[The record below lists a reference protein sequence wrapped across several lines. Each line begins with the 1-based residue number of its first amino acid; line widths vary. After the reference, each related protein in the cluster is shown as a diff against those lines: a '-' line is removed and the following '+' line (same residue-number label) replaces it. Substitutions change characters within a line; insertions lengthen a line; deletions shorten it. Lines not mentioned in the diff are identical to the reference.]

1 MCAPKAI
8 PVVCISIRDAYQF
21 LVDHYPLYQLRNNE
35 LAADHAGL
43 NGPQKQIQ
51 RGIEAMQGATTNEP
65 TPLASAGRAAVEQGV
80 VDKKDFDHGFYLM
93 GKISEKHD
101 NAIDTL
107 ALAVTTARGDIGTL
121 TTSMT
126 TQQNNI
132 NTLTTSMITQQ
143 SNISD
148 LTTAISTMKENLC
161 SMAKATESKVD
172 AMKEDLSSMT
182 KASED
187 KVNALAKSS
196 EDQVSVLT
204 KAIQD
209 MRHDHAEEMKDVL
222 QKLQQAMNI
231 PAGQGRTFNRWT
243 KQEENILLAAYHKH
257 KNKNGRLNRVAMLQE
272 LQQTLGKHRSD
283 KSVFV
288 KLYKVRNTAG
298 VSREVSTSSTT
309 KDSTAGMSRQDPPL
323 STAGDPTAGMSR
335 QALARAAMP
344 LETVQKADS
353 WRIEGADCYA
363 RQTLG
368 HWVKAYFSIDGYY
381 YDAKIIEILPP
392 DLDPKP
398 DQEHPDRSCMTP
410 RFKIAWEDEDNRDV
424 IKDLDDIVWQ
434 KQITGVG
441 ITKTTYRVQFACSD
455 GQLAWTPM
463 LMQEEMLSPH
473 VLQRFQLNQSSAG
486 SAAQGTPNAEFPPCK
501 IQRTMPSLTLQD
513 PLFTV
518 DQLSPRSKANYD
530 AMVQSGVR
538 SAKALV
544 ACSKAGYANM
554 HREHK

>member
-1 MCAPKAI
+1 MIKG
-8 PVVCISIRDAYQF
+8 VVCLSIRDAYQF
-21 LVDHYPLYQLRNNE
+21 LIDHYPLYQLRNKN
-35 LAADHAGL
+35 LAADHDGL
-43 NGPQKQIQ
+43 NGPEKQLQ
-51 RGIEAMQGATTNEP
+51 RGIEAMEGAMTNEP
-65 TPLASAGRAAVEQGV
+65 TPIASAGRAAVEQRAV
-80 VDKKDFDHGFYLM
+80 ENKELNYLM
-93 GKISEKHD
+93 AKFCEGQNKISEKHE
-101 NAIDTL
+101 NAIHTL
-107 ALAVTTARGDIGTL
+107 TTSMTTQQNNMNTL

-132 NTLTTSMITQQ
+132 NNLTTSIIT
-143 SNISD
+143 
-148 LTTAISTMKENLC
+148 
-161 SMAKATESKVD
+161 
-172 AMKEDLSSMT
+172 MKEDLFSMT
-182 KASED
+182 KASEH

-257 KNKNGRLNRVAMLQE
+257 KNKNGRLNRVAILQE

-283 KSVFV
+283 KSMFV

-434 KQITGVG
+434 KQITGAG
-441 ITKTTYRVQFACSD
+441 ITSNTYRVQFVYSD
-455 GQLAWTPM
+455 GQLAWTPK
-463 LMQEEMLSPH
+463 LVDESILSPR
-473 VLQRFQLNQSSAG
+473 VLHRFQGKRSSAG

-501 IQRTMPSLTLQD
+501 IQRTMPSLTLQG